1 MDLVIGLML
10 GVGLALVATHRRG
23 SPIIERYYHADQ
35 KFYER
40 WQAYRELQR
49 LIEEDAQG
57 RAGRSLPETGPLGGS
72 PPRAPD

>member
-40 WQAYRELQR
+40 WQAYRKLER
-49 LIEEDAQG
+49 LIESDRRASRGQG
-57 RAGRSLPETGPLGGS
+57 DDGS
-72 PPRAPD
+72 ARYSQ

>member
-40 WQAYRELQR
+40 WQAYRKLER
-49 LIEEDAQG
+49 LIESDDGHPLE
-57 RAGRSLPETGPLGGS
+57 SESTKSETTGQS
-72 PPRAPD
+72 

>member
-1 MDLVIGLML
+1 VDLVIGLML

-40 WQAYRELQR
+40 WQAYRKLER
-49 LIEEDAQG
+49 LIESDRRASQG
-57 RAGRSLPETGPLGGS
+57 DDGS
-72 PPRAPD
+72 ARYSQ